1 MRVQPGKHAI
11 DDPLSAFL
19 KECVLSILISDI
31 DVHLIRQILSSVLCA
46 VSVTFPELNV
56 IGPVTPSKD
65 CSATVSNDSTPSIL
79 FEPNDCLAHTSLA
92 Y

>member
-31 DVHLIRQILSSVLCA
+31 DVHLIRQILSSVLC
-46 VSVTFPELNV
+46 
-56 IGPVTPSKD
+56 SKRHFSRTQRD
-65 CSATVSNDSTPSIL
+65 RPG
-79 FEPNDCLAHTSLA
+79 HTEQRL
-92 Y
+92 